1 MLLSNCHSTSGKYI
15 FCNDRMCWVCCSL
28 LGHEGL
34 EVVNPE
40 GGQEDV
46 EEEAIRGRFKQEVS
60 TIRLASKRST

>member
-1 MLLSNCHSTSGKYI
+1 MFTLCCEN
-15 FCNDRMCWVCCSL
+15 WVFCSL

-46 EEEAIRGRFKQEVS
+46 EDEAIRGRFKQEVG
-60 TIRLASKRST
+60 IF

>member
-1 MLLSNCHSTSGKYI
+1 MNQLCHKVIKVILYALSSS
-15 FCNDRMCWVCCSL
+15 VSLCSL

-46 EEEAIRGRFKQEVS
+46 EEEAIRGRFKQEV
-60 TIRLASKRST
+60 TFIFMP

>member
-1 MLLSNCHSTSGKYI
+1 VSELGYLV
-15 FCNDRMCWVCCSL
+15 WVLNLRIPLCSL

-46 EEEAIRGRFKQEVS
+46 EEEAHKGRFKQEVWPS
-60 TIRLASKRST
+60 FPSLLH